1 MFHWSIILQ
10 VTAIHITEKALEKA
24 LLHTFSD
31 VFGHGVLHATAQF
44 GGGALY
50 GAVAAYVA
58 THQTRKARRK
68 EKLFEKTGGLT
79 GFSRT
84 KANKEI
90 TKNWSSAVAGT
101 SGSVGLG
108 LVGAAAG
115 TVRWC
120 CKFKIDCCH
129 NVLFFGGFLICI

>member
-1 MFHWSIILQ
+1 M
-10 VTAIHITEKALEKA
+10 
-24 LLHTFSD
+24 
-31 VFGHGVLHATAQF
+31 
-44 GGGALY
+44 Y

-108 LVGAAAG
+108 LAGAAAG
-115 TVRWC
+115 TVR
-120 CKFKIDCCH
+120 
-129 NVLFFGGFLICI
+129 

>member
-1 MFHWSIILQ
+1 MSEH
-10 VTAIHITEKALEKA
+10 ALEKA
-24 LLHTFSD
+24 LLKTFEEFFSHGLIEAAAH
-31 VFGHGVLHATAQF
+31 VGGAALHGV
-44 GGGALY
+44 
-50 GAVAAYVA
+50 VASGIA

-84 KANKEI
+84 KANKEV

-108 LVGAAAG
+108 LAGASVG
-115 TVRWC
+115 TVS
-120 CKFKIDCCH
+120 
-129 NVLFFGGFLICI
+129 